1 LRALHLDL
9 QAIGREREREK
20 EREREREREG
30 GRGRGRERDWA
41 LLGLLKS
48 LIPTLLKYLLQQ
60 RHTL

>member
-1 LRALHLDL
+1 MIEGGER
-9 QAIGREREREK
+9 GGGREKRERES
-20 EREREREREG
+20 EG